1 MGVELHIDVS
11 QEAGKWTGAHEE
23 VALTAAKLAWMAD
36 GGADL
41 GRPGELSLVLADDA
55 MVRELNRDWR
65 DKDKPTNVL
74 SFPAEDEID
83 IPEAPRMLG
92 DVVLAFETLCREAE
106 EQSKPLEHH
115 LSHLVIH
122 GVLHLLGYD
131 HIEDTEAQEM
141 EALEAQLLESLGIS
155 NPYLTPMVMEH

>member
-1 MGVELHIDVS
+1 MGVELEIDICREE
-11 QEAGKWTGAHEE
+11 EAWSDAQAE

-36 GGADL
+36 GGADK
-41 GRPGELSLVLADDA
+41 GRPGELSLVLANDA
-55 MVRELNRDWR
+55 MVRDLNRDWR
-65 DKDKPTNVL
+65 GKDKPTNVL
-74 SFPAEDEID
+74 SFPAEDEMD

-92 DVVLAFETLCREAE
+92 DVVLAYETLCREAE
-106 EQSKPLEHH
+106 AQSKRVEDH

-131 HIEDTEAQEM
+131 HIEDIEAQEM